1 MLRHRQ
7 PTRQWQYRRWRRDGI
22 APYCAVS
29 QLHGVEQE
37 LQQHQQQTAPRPWS
51 SRILTSIDQV
61 DASDWD
67 ELCQGGHEWQPFLA
81 HRFLRNL
88 ERSGSA
94 SVRRGWIPHH
104 VLLYDGLDAA
114 EQPAAPTYA
123 SDLPWNS
130 GWLAGGAGGLPS
142 SPTVPD
148 TDRKQRFANSF
159 SLEEGEAGGGAGAGA
174 GAEGRGGAVSEAG
187 LAGSVWQYV
196 RELGTWAQGV
206 ADMSSGWGAGRGG
219 DAAGG
224 AVQGATQ
231 PPSVKPGRSQ
241 GRLVA
246 AMPAYLKLHSNG
258 EYVYDQ
264 SWASLAD
271 SLDVEYYPKLQVCVP
286 FVPVTGPRMLLRPGC
301 SPDEAA
307 ALRKGLVQAALQ
319 AAVAVGASSV
329 HVTFCTEQEA
339 VALEA
344 AGGLTRLGLQYHL
357 QCGAQGGQAA
367 AEGGGTAT
375 AAAVTAAAGGATAA
389 AAAAAG
395 EATAASG
402 KATAAAA
409 AAAAATAAG
418 SLPNTTAP
426 AAVAAGGVAGAQG
439 SAGGGGE
446 AGVQGAAAGGPSQQ
460 PPGSQA
466 EPLTRKGVAPGGTL
480 TGAGPGPLPGSAG
493 ARGRPGGALGSGLL
507 LLAWLSGM
515 SVAVWAMT
523 GLLDPGGDAGGPE
536 SSTWQW
542 FASTGPGPLSALV
555 GAVGLLLLTTGVARV
570 GSIREGAD
578 AKGLQAPAAPP
589 PPPPA
594 AAARHSPPDG
604 SQGFREDGSAGGPP
618 SQLQH
623 KMGRVSGVPDGM
635 VGSVGV
641 AAAPGAAATTGQA
654 AVSSSAAGAG
664 VRPYTS
670 FEEFLMAL
678 KQSKRKNVR
687 QVRRGHSEEVQLPA
701 AGRAVGR
708 SRDKERKAV
717 ARLPLRIRRLSGE
730 QLRAEGDALW
740 HNFYSFYQD
749 TADRYWGNAYLTQDF
764 FTQLGRD
771 MADAVVL
778 VVAEEQVA
786 ATQQP
791 GKGEAAAGSAMKI
804 GAALVEVE
812 SERSLGAE
820 AQQQAASTWQQLQG
834 GAEGGTG
841 SAARGAPEPGW
852 PEPSPA
858 WLTRPVRAPLGR
870 AARQGAMQFKGLHME
885 CCYYQAVEE
894 ALGRGLIRVEA
905 GMQGE
910 HKLQRGYLPAVTYSS
925 HFLFNPHLK
934 HVVAQSLVR
943 ERAKVLLT
951 LDGLTRECSAYPPT
965 TTTQALQRILAHLQQ
980 HAPQSVQ
987 QTLAALASVRA
998 LRLGFEPE
1006 RKASGQDASSR
1017 LGPMTLLSEE
1027 QQGVLW
1033 VWVLSKRVL
1042 HAKRTKRTKRTKAE
1056 PEAAEPTKGK
1066 GKAAKAKP
1074 APQPGRWLDRDCNAA
1089 LNMQRIGEQGKLP
1102 AKGKEY
1108 PGLGYKRLRDKPPKA
1123 QQQQAPPI

>member
-1 MLRHRQ
+1 MVPLTTHCVLF
-7 PTRQWQYRRWRRDGI
+7 TCKHCG
-22 APYCAVS
+22 AAEVYCRARS
-29 QLHGVEQE
+29 AEQLHD
-37 LQQHQQQTAPRPWS
+37 
-51 SRILTSIDQV
+51 TSPATTRV

-123 SDLPWNS
+123 SDLPWS
-130 GWLAGGAGGLPS
+130 GGWLAAGADGLPS

-148 TDRKQRFANSF
+148 TDGKQRFASSF
-159 SLEEGEAGGGAGAGA
+159 SLEEGKAGGEAGAGA

-206 ADMSSGWGAGRGG
+206 ADMSSGWGAGGG
-219 DAAGG
+219 GYAAGG
-224 AVQGATQ
+224 AAQGGTQ
-231 PPSVKPGRSQ
+231 PPGVKPGRSQ
-241 GRLVA
+241 GRLMA

-271 SLDVEYYPKLQVCVP
+271 SLDVEYYPKLQACVP

-307 ALRKGLVQAALQ
+307 ALRKALVQAALQ
-319 AAVAVGASSV
+319 AAVAPATAHLTAAKAS
-329 HVTFCTEQEA
+329 
-339 VALEA
+339 
-344 AGGLTRLGLQYHL
+344 GLPLLLVLPPPRVKLLSAPVLLGLG
-357 QCGAQGGQAA
+357 CGR
-367 AEGGGTAT
+367 TR
-375 AAAVTAAAGGATAA
+375 
-389 AAAAAG
+389 
-395 EATAASG
+395 
-402 KATAAAA
+402 
-409 AAAAATAAG
+409 
-418 SLPNTTAP
+418 
-426 AAVAAGGVAGAQG
+426 
-439 SAGGGGE
+439 
-446 AGVQGAAAGGPSQQ
+446 
-460 PPGSQA
+460 
-466 EPLTRKGVAPGGTL
+466 PLRWPGGRGQQQRGVL
-480 TGAGPGPLPGSAG
+480 T
-493 ARGRPGGALGSGLL
+493 
-507 LLAWLSGM
+507 
-515 SVAVWAMT
+515 
-523 GLLDPGGDAGGPE
+523 D
-536 SSTWQW
+536 
-542 FASTGPGPLSALV
+542 
-555 GAVGLLLLTTGVARV
+555 
-570 GSIREGAD
+570 
-578 AKGLQAPAAPP
+578 LQ
-589 PPPPA
+589 
-594 AAARHSPPDG
+594 
-604 SQGFREDGSAGGPP
+604 
-618 SQLQH
+618 
-623 KMGRVSGVPDGM
+623 
-635 VGSVGV
+635 
-641 AAAPGAAATTGQA
+641 
-654 AVSSSAAGAG
+654 
-664 VRPYTS
+664 
-670 FEEFLMAL
+670 EFLMAL

-687 QVRRGHSEEVQLPA
+687 Q
-701 AGRAVGR
+701 
-708 SRDKERKAV
+708 ERKAV

-740 HNFYSFYQD
+740 HSFYSFYQD

-764 FTQLGRD
+764 FTQGCGQGQDWAQGHAVEASWQYVARGVAPNAYGSRAVMVELGRD

-820 AQQQAASTWQQLQG
+820 ATQQAASTWQQLQG

-841 SAARGAPEPGW
+841 SDARGAQEPGW
-852 PEPSPA
+852 RLVAAS
-858 WLTRPVRAPLGR
+858 LHLLGSHALFGR
-870 AARQGAMQFKGLHME
+870 HWGVQPGREVKGLHME

-894 ALGRGLIRVEA
+894 ALGRGLTRVEA

-998 LRLGFEPE
+998 LRLGFESE
-1006 RKASGQDASSR
+1006 RKASGQDVSSR
-1017 LGPMTLLSEE
+1017 LGPVRE
-1027 QQGVLW
+1027 V
-1033 VWVLSKRVL
+1033 
-1042 HAKRTKRTKRTKAE
+1042 
-1056 PEAAEPTKGK
+1056 
-1066 GKAAKAKP
+1066 
-1074 APQPGRWLDRDCNAA
+1074 
-1089 LNMQRIGEQGKLP
+1089 
-1102 AKGKEY
+1102 
-1108 PGLGYKRLRDKPPKA
+1108 
-1123 QQQQAPPI
+1123 